1 MTVAGETSRAMVSP
15 RFEVFRPCH
24 HVVVVFPL
32 SVVCCQRPPVVLSSR
47 SPVVSQSYAPIVAAP
62 VTPLHPV
69 AGSVAGP
76 ASRKT
81 NGTKGCNACSTSNPP
96 KAPITKVRT
105 ASELFTLHS
114 SVPTR
119 ADGVKAE
126 VPIAYRVVTRCPG
139 LHDTTSRRVVLDM
152 RSASVNISVN
162 SRKVSYENPFLTYL
176 PYRLPRVTHRARAS
190 GSAAHHLS
198 CGFY

>member
-47 SPVVSQSYAPIVAAP
+47 SPTPIVAAP

-76 ASRKT
+76 AFRKT
-81 NGTKGCNACSTSNPP
+81 NGTKGCNASSTSNPP
-96 KAPITKVRT
+96 QSPYHKSKDCVG
-105 ASELFTLHS
+105 TLYTS
-114 SVPTR
+114 LIRSDSCRRDQGGGTDRVP
-119 ADGVKAE
+119 
-126 VPIAYRVVTRCPG
+126 
-139 LHDTTSRRVVLDM
+139 
-152 RSASVNISVN
+152 
-162 SRKVSYENPFLTYL
+162 
-176 PYRLPRVTHRARAS
+176 
-190 GSAAHHLS
+190 
-198 CGFY
+198 